1 MSIADSQPRAAPEP
15 VGPAPPTLTFEV
27 EHVEALAFTAAPTLA
42 FRIRIDAVGAE
53 IRSLALSAQIRIAS
67 TTRSYT
73 PRDQARLIEL
83 FGTPEQW
90 GQTLRSL
97 LWTNASVMVPSF
109 RETTTVELHVSCTYD
124 YDVASAKYFQ
134 AIEEGDVPLEF
145 LFAGTIF
152 YAAERGLQAA
162 HVPWDREAQFS
173 LPVAVWRQ
181 MMERHFPG
189 SHWMRLGNATFE
201 RLADYRR
208 GAGMPSWDAV
218 IDQLL
223 DERGDER

>member
-1 MSIADSQPRAAPEP
+1 VSIAGSQPTADPEP
-15 VGPAPPTLTFEV
+15 VGAGPPQLTFDV
-27 EHVEALAFTAAPTLA
+27 EGVEALAFTASPTLA
-42 FRIRIDAVGAE
+42 FRIRIDAAGAE

-73 PRDQARLIEL
+73 PRDQARLVEL

-90 GQTLRSL
+90 GRTLRSV

-109 RETTTVELHVSCTYD
+109 RETTTVDLHVSCTYD
-124 YDVASAKYFQ
+124 YDVASSKYFE

-152 YAAERGLQAA
+152 YAGERGLQAA
-162 HVPWDREAQFS
+162 HVPWDREAEFP

-208 GAGMPSWDAV
+208 SASVPSWDAV

-223 DERGDER
+223 DEREHDR

>member
-1 MSIADSQPRAAPEP
+1 MSIADGQPRAAPEP
-15 VGPAPPTLTFEV
+15 VGPAPPTLDFEV
-27 EHVEALAFTAAPTLA
+27 ENVEAVPFTAAPTLG
-42 FRIRIDAVGAE
+42 FRIRIDAAGAE

-67 TTRSYT
+67 TSRSYT
-73 PRDQARLIEL
+73 PRDQARLVEL
-83 FGTPEQW
+83 FGAPEQW

-109 RETTTVELHVSCTYD
+109 RETTTVDLHVACTYD

-152 YAAERGLQAA
+152 YTGERGLQAA
-162 HVPWDREAQFS
+162 HVPWDREAQFA
-173 LPVAVWRQ
+173 LPVAVWRK
-181 MMERHFPG
+181 MMDRHFPG

-201 RLADYRR
+201 RLAEYRR
-208 GAGMPSWDAV
+208 GAGVPSWDAV

-223 DERGDER
+223 DERGQER

>member
-1 MSIADSQPRAAPEP
+1 
-15 VGPAPPTLTFEV
+15 
-27 EHVEALAFTAAPTLA
+27 
-42 FRIRIDAVGAE
+42 
-53 IRSLALSAQIRIAS
+53 
-67 TTRSYT
+67 
-73 PRDQARLIEL
+73 
-83 FGTPEQW
+83 
-90 GQTLRSL
+90 
-97 LWTNASVMVPSF
+97 
-109 RETTTVELHVSCTYD
+109 
-124 YDVASAKYFQ
+124 
-134 AIEEGDVPLEF
+134 
-145 LFAGTIF
+145 GTIF
-152 YAAERGLQAA
+152 YTAERGLQAA

-223 DERGDER
+223 DERGEER